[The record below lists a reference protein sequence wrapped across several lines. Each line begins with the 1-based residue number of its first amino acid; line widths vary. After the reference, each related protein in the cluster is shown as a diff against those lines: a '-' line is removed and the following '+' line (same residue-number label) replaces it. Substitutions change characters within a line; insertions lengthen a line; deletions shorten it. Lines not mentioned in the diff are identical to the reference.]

1 MPKATT
7 PVAAAR
13 QARRHNP
20 LEDDLVATGPLR
32 EKSGKRKSRHEIQE
46 EEKFVDSKASRKILK
61 IGQELADEDQAEGKP
76 DQQTSAFNF
85 ESRFGGGEDE
95 EDEGTYENEDAWG
108 DDDEVVEEV
117 EIDPEDLETY
127 SKFFPAEEDS
137 AAVLRKGAFFGGDDE
152 PEQNDQGGTNLA
164 DLILQRIA
172 EHEAMQARKD
182 GGLPEPGPID
192 EEYELPPK
200 VVEVYTK

>member
-46 EEKFVDSKASRKILK
+46 DEKFVDSKASRKILK
-61 IGQELADEDQAEGKP
+61 IGQELAEEDQAENTP
-76 DQQTSAFNF
+76 EQQNAAFNF
-85 ESRFGGGEDE
+85 ESRFGGGDDE
-95 EDEGTYENEDAWG
+95 EEETYENEDAWG
-108 DDDEVVEEV
+108 DEDEVVEEV
-117 EIDPEDLETY
+117 EVDPEDLETY
-127 SKFFPAEEDS
+127 RKFFPSEEGP
-137 AAVLRKGAFFGGDDE
+137 AADLRKGAFFGGEDE
-152 PEQNDQGGTNLA
+152 PEEEGQGGTNLA

-192 EEYELPPK
+192 ED
-200 VVEVYTK
+200 